1 MGSLDVVCFLIG
13 SSSGLRVTL
22 ARLLTRR
29 VQFPR
34 LPPRFCPHSIMDN
47 TLVYET
53 GDCGSIPYVGAK
65 IEYRVSSVVE
75 QRLDKALVASSN
87 LASGTKKQLTTTAK
101 GCIIKT

>member
-1 MGSLDVVCFLIG
+1 
-13 SSSGLRVTL
+13 
-22 ARLLTRR
+22 
-29 VQFPR
+29 
-34 LPPRFCPHSIMDN
+34 MDN

-87 LASGTKKQLTTTAK
+87 LASGTKKQLTTTVK
-101 GCIIKT
+101 GCIITFLTQRGNDMKRSGKR